1 MTMQDKSIAASE
13 FKARCLEL
21 LDEVERTREGI
32 TVTKRG
38 RPVARLVPLQDVSL
52 SLEGSVRY
60 GGDIVASTGETW
72 EADDTPLP
80 PKRKAKKRGGAE

>member
-1 MTMQDKSIAASE
+1 MDKLIAASD

-38 RPVARLVPLQDVSL
+38 KPVARLVPLQDFSL
-52 SLEGSVRY
+52 TLEGSVRY
-60 GGDIVASTGETW
+60 GGDIVEPTGESW
-72 EADDTPLP
+72 EADATS
-80 PKRKAKKRGGAE
+80 PKPAKKKRRR